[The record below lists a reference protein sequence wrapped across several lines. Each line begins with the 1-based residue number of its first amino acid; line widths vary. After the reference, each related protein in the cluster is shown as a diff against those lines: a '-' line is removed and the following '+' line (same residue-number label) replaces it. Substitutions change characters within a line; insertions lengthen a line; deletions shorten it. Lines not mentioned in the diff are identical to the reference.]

1 MLFTKVASIGPL
13 FILLGNNGELVAGEF
28 ALLKLFFRAQVHPR
42 VTGFNGADH
51 EEFERLEQARNAMK
65 ERMIERYDE
74 ALKPKAREIV
84 GQELRG
90 KYYAVAYG
98 YTIGVFQD
106 WEYGLLSQHDGEI
119 ANIVQDSTAVGQ
131 RVQKRMLPAF

>member
-1 MLFTKVASIGPL
+1 MLFTKVASIGRL
-13 FILLGNNGELVAGEF
+13 FILLGNNGELVAGGF
-28 ALLKLFFRAQVHPR
+28 ALLKLFFRAHVHPR
-42 VTGFNGADH
+42 VIGFNGADH

-74 ALKPKAREIV
+74 ALKPKARELV
-84 GQELRG
+84 GEELRG

-106 WEYGLLSQHDGEI
+106 WEYGLYHNMTE
-119 ANIVQDSTAVGQ
+119 
-131 RVQKRMLPAF
+131 R